1 MIKRSSVRIAKER
14 LEALVASD
22 RVHCKPKEYDLI
34 CHELYK
40 TLSKYVEITEE
51 HFQELYKKKIRYFV
65 SITRSAIHIQLTGEE
80 H

>member
-1 MIKRSSVRIAKER
+1 MMKRSSVRIAKER
-14 LEALVASD
+14 LEALVVAD

-40 TLSKYVEITEE
+40 TLSRYVEITEE
-51 HFQELYKKKIRYFV
+51 DFRV

>member
-14 LEALVASD
+14 LEALVTSD

-34 CHELYK
+34 CHELYR
-40 TLSKYVEITEE
+40 TLSKYMEITKED
-51 HFQELYKKKIRYFV
+51 FQV
-65 SITRSAIHIQLTGEE
+65 CITRSAIHIQLTGEE

>member
-22 RVHCKPKEYDLI
+22 RVRCKPKEYDLI

-51 HFQELYKKKIRYFV
+51 HFQV

>member
-14 LEALVASD
+14 LEALVVAD
-22 RVHCKPKEYDLI
+22 RVHCKTKEYDLI

-40 TLSKYVEITEE
+40 ILSRYVEISEE
-51 HFQELYKKKIRYFV
+51 DFRV

>member
-1 MIKRSSVRIAKER
+1 MMRRSSVQIAKER
-14 LEALVASD
+14 LEALVVAD

-40 TLSKYVEITEE
+40 TLSRYVEITEE
-51 HFQELYKKKIRYFV
+51 NFRV